1 MIGGTK
7 KPMRVFS
14 GFPEGKSRLTTI
26 PEAFFSDLLPSIDSL
41 DELKLTLFAMW
52 YLNQQDSDAQYLT
65 DQLFLDHQNLI
76 VTDDI
81 REGEGA
87 EALGR
92 TINKAVSRGTLIKR
106 LVPGL
111 EKDPASVV
119 YLINTAN
126 GRRLAKLADEGKWQ
140 PGHTKQTSTS
150 ASVERPNIFNLYE
163 ENIGPLT
170 PMISDMIKATIESF
184 PEEWIADAVAIAL
197 KKNARNWRYVEAILT
212 SWRENGRYETNKR
225 TDEED
230 YRRFIKGEYHDI
242 IEH

>member
-7 KPMRVFS
+7 KPLRVFS
-14 GFPEGKSRLTTI
+14 GFPEGKSRLTAI

-65 DQLFLDHQNLI
+65 DQLFLDHKHLI
-76 VTDDI
+76 LTNVVDESDTAD
-81 REGEGA
+81 
-87 EALGR
+87 ALSN
-92 TINKAVSRGTLIKR
+92 TIILAVNRGTLIKR
-106 LVPGL
+106 QVPGCG
-111 EKDPASVV
+111 KDPVSVI

-140 PGHTKQTSTS
+140 PGDMKQMSTS
-150 ASVERPNIFNLYE
+150 VSVEKPNIFNLYE

-170 PMISDMIKATIESF
+170 PMISDMIKATIESY
-184 PEEWIADAVAIAL
+184 PEDWIADAVVIAL

-225 TDEED
+225 RDEED
-230 YRRFIKGEYHDI
+230 YRRFIKGE
-242 IEH
+242 